1 MCLFKINNFFLLR
14 KIDTTTDKYL
24 SHKRGLIIGI
34 VVLFFLNPLEKTVI
48 FPFEFLPE
56 LFMEGFLKNRI
67 NLANFIKNV
76 LFLNLSVGV
85 VGLCILVKILINKHC
100 SCFYKLIIQC
110 TIELNFTKIFP
121 RRFFQ
126 EGFIKKKFSVEK

>member
-1 MCLFKINNFFLLR
+1 MLVFFF
-14 KIDTTTDKYL
+14 I
-24 SHKRGLIIGI
+24 
-34 VVLFFLNPLEKTVI
+34 NPLEKTVI

-56 LFMEGFLKNRI
+56 LFTEGVLKNRR

-100 SCFYKLIIQC
+100 GCFCKL
-110 TIELNFTKIFP
+110 
-121 RRFFQ
+121 
-126 EGFIKKKFSVEK
+126 VM